1 MAIRKETAVELNN
14 LKKITDRAIRRVVRV
29 PLSKAEKALRQN
41 SYAAVVG
48 KVEELREQDNV
59 VRQAIVDPM
68 DLMEHLKTNK
78 LELEAK
84 KVRRK
89 AKAELTEA
97 IQQLYAEAAAEEAE
111 LYQHF
116 VAGTVR
122 EAVKE
127 VLETE
132 EE

>member
-1 MAIRKETAVELNN
+1 
-14 LKKITDRAIRRVVRV
+14 
-29 PLSKAEKALRQN
+29 
-41 SYAAVVG
+41 
-48 KVEELREQDNV
+48 
-59 VRQAIVDPM
+59 
-68 DLMEHLKTNK
+68 MEHLKTNK
-78 LELEAK
+78 LEMEAK

-89 AKAELTEA
+89 AKAELTAEV
-97 IQQLYAEAAAEEAE
+97 QKLYAEAAAEEAE